1 MKKILVCLFVFAS
14 ILLVSCG
21 KKDELEPRRD
31 NPHTDNVELLDLNS
45 VKDGNAVIDTDTSAA
60 NYYLVKASAN
70 LNKSLFVFETE
81 LDEVFEY
88 HLNRKETITEVNISA
103 LTFSSEIEEA
113 EASAIISTV
122 FAENGVNKDK
132 LGLANDINTSAS
144 GATTAN
150 IKDFYNA
157 YKNENVKN
165 NKLITVYLPTYT
177 ERYVDGSFVLGVY
190 VMVPVYYEI
199 VSDNVKA
206 SNAFDGINTPELKFC
221 EDDAETAINESLLLA
236 SN

>member
-1 MKKILVCLFVFAS
+1 MKKILVFLFAFAS
-14 ILLVSCG
+14 VLLVSCG
-21 KKDELEPRRD
+21 KKEELEPRRD

-45 VKDGNAVIDTDTSAA
+45 VKNGNEVVAADTSTGT
-60 NYYLVKASAN
+60 YYSVKASAD
-70 LNKSLFVFETE
+70 LAKSLFVFETN

-88 HLNRKETITEVNISA
+88 HVNRKENITDVSISV
-103 LTFSSEIEEA
+103 LTFSSEIQDS

-144 GATTAN
+144 GATTTN
-150 IKDFYNA
+150 IKSFFDA
-157 YKNENVKN
+157 YKNENVKG
-165 NKLITVYLPTYT
+165 NKVIAVYLPTYT
-177 ERYVDGSFVLGVY
+177 ERYIEGSFALGVY

-199 VSDNVKA
+199 VSDNVKV
-206 SNAFDGINTPELKFC
+206 SNAFDGINKPALKFC
-221 EDDAETAINESLLLA
+221 EDDAETAINESYLLA